1 VFRMLSS
8 CMTSVNRCGILA
20 DMGIPSP
27 SSAARQGA
35 GTTALPRPRLARV
48 RRPLADEVRDAIEQ
62 ELILSGAV
70 PPSAR
75 LPTEA
80 ELCERY
86 GVSRITVR
94 AALRSLQDAGYI
106 STRQGKGSTVL
117 PRPETITSGID
128 QLCSFETFAAQQG
141 QAVDST
147 DVEVEEIRLDDR
159 EAGKFGAPPGTPAMV
174 IRRTK
179 LYGGTRVGWIV
190 DYVPDGVLPFPV
202 LAAEFA
208 GSVLDVLLAH
218 RELGVDHSDCELRP
232 VALTGY
238 QARKLD
244 VRAGTPALLIDEL
257 TRTSS
262 GRVINW
268 SQAWLLP
275 EHFRFLLRRR

>member
-1 VFRMLSS
+1 
-8 CMTSVNRCGILA
+8 MTTVNGRGILVT
-20 DMGIPSP
+20 MGTPSP
-27 SSAARQGA
+27 PIASPQGPDAA
-35 GTTALPRPRLARV
+35 ALPRPRLARV
-48 RRPLADEVRDAIEQ
+48 RRPLADEVRDAVEQ

-70 PPSAR
+70 PPGTR

-117 PRPETITSGID
+117 PRPETIMSGID
-128 QLCSFETFAAQQG
+128 QLRSFETFASQQG
-141 QAVDST
+141 QAVESA
-147 DVEVEEIRLDDR
+147 DVEIEEIRLGVH
-159 EAGKFGAPPGTPAMV
+159 EAGKLGVPAGTPALV

-179 LYGGTRVGWIV
+179 VYGGTKVGWIA
-190 DYVPDGVLPFPV
+190 DYVPDGVIPFPV

-208 GSVLDVLLAH
+208 GSVLDVLLTH
-218 RELGVDHSDCELRP
+218 HELDVDHSDCELRA
-232 VALTGY
+232 VALTGDL
-238 QARKLD
+238 AHKLD

-262 GRVINW
+262 GRIVDW
-268 SQAWLLP
+268 SQAWLLS

>member
-1 VFRMLSS
+1 MLSS
-8 CMTSVNRCGILA
+8 CMTTVNRCGILVT
-20 DMGIPSP
+20 MGTPSP
-27 SSAARQGA
+27 PIASLQDPDTA
-35 GTTALPRPRLARV
+35 ALPRPRLARV
-48 RRPLADEVRDAIEQ
+48 RRPLADEVRDAVEQ

-70 PPSAR
+70 PPGAR

-80 ELCERY
+80 ELCDRY

-117 PRPETITSGID
+117 PRPETIMSGID
-128 QLCSFETFAAQQG
+128 QLCSFETFAAKQS
-141 QAVDST
+141 QAVESA
-147 DVEVEEIRLDDR
+147 DVEIEEIRLDVH
-159 EAGKFGAPPGTPAMV
+159 EAGKLGVPAGTPALA

-179 LYGGTRVGWIV
+179 LYGGTKVGWIA

-218 RELGVDHSDCELRP
+218 HELEVDHSDCELRA
-232 VALTGY
+232 VALTGDLAH
-238 QARKLD
+238 QLD
-244 VRAGTPALLIDEL
+244 VRTGTAALLIDEL

-262 GRVINW
+262 GRIIDW

>member
-1 VFRMLSS
+1 
-8 CMTSVNRCGILA
+8 MTTVNGRGILSR
-20 DMGIPSP
+20 MGTPSP
-27 SSAARQGA
+27 PIASLQGPDTA
-35 GTTALPRPRLARV
+35 ALPRPRLARV
-48 RRPLADEVRDAIEQ
+48 RRPLADEVREAVEQ

-70 PPSAR
+70 PPGAR

-80 ELCERY
+80 ELCDRY

-117 PRPETITSGID
+117 PRPETIMSGID

-141 QAVDST
+141 QAVHSADI
-147 DVEVEEIRLDDR
+147 EIEEIRLDVH
-159 EAGKFGAPPGTPAMV
+159 EAGKLGVPAETPALV

-179 LYGGTRVGWIV
+179 VYGDTKVGWIA

-218 RELGVDHSDCELRP
+218 HELDVDHSDCELRP
-232 VALTGY
+232 VALTGDLAH
-238 QARKLD
+238 QLD

-262 GRVINW
+262 GRIVDW